1 MPRNTLLK
9 CIENYGCRVAQL
21 MHVLRD
27 CKDGKF
33 DRSTVKSKTKLKGQ
47 TTVPTVDC
55 FREKGVI
62 ELTEQGSSITLENV
76 SFEDCLLER
85 KIF

>member
-1 MPRNTLLK
+1 
-9 CIENYGCRVAQL
+9 

-47 TTVPTVDC
+47 TTVDC
-55 FREKGVI
+55 FQEKGVI

-85 KIF
+85 KDIFKKDMCETGCHHHA